1 MLDICRND
9 LCKSV
14 RTQMK
19 AVTCFFELMK
29 RSSLLTTLYEFQQNH
44 SIRRNYVQRDRPYFL
59 NTIYVTDIKYAN
71 KPNKVSGLVLAKIN
85 RTKKST

>member
-19 AVTCFFELMK
+19 DVTCFFELMK
-29 RSSLLTTLYEFQQNH
+29 RSSLLATLYECQQNH
-44 SIRRNYVQRDRPYFL
+44 SIRR
-59 NTIYVTDIKYAN
+59 
-71 KPNKVSGLVLAKIN
+71 KVDDMLIGRHGCVVV
-85 RTKKST
+85 